1 MRAAIRK
8 NKVGH
13 SDIVIQNGE
22 DNANQKINEKKVA
35 NQISIESKKPSCE
48 STLLDE
54 YTQKV
59 GFISRVNTIQLLI

>member
-1 MRAAIRK
+1 MRTAIRK

-13 SDIVIQNGE
+13 SDIVIQNEE
-22 DNANQKINEKKVA
+22 DNNQKINEKKVS

-59 GFISRVNTIQLLI
+59 SYISEVNKIQLII

>member
-1 MRAAIRK
+1 MRTAIRK

-13 SDIVIQNGE
+13 SDIVIQNEE
-22 DNANQKINEKKVA
+22 DNNQKISEKKVS

-59 GFISRVNTIQLLI
+59 GYISKFNKIQLLV

>member
-8 NKVGH
+8 NKVGQ

-22 DNANQKINEKKVA
+22 DNNQKINEKKVS

-59 GFISRVNTIQLLI
+59 GFISKVNTIQLLI